1 MKPRI
6 IVRRETIMSEQPQPA
21 PREGETAPVPDK
33 GGWIDGE
40 TGEAVIG
47 GPPPVEGI
55 PVRREDSAE
64 QPAPKRDDPKGPSVP
79 RKAS

>member
-1 MKPRI
+1 
-6 IVRRETIMSEQPQPA
+6 MSEETPA

-55 PVRREDSAE
+55 PVRRD
-64 QPAPKRDDPKGPSVP
+64 APTRDEPRAPTVP
-79 RKAS
+79 RKTEK